1 MLKFGRLEKFET
13 FKSDQGAN
21 KIKCNTCIRNFMR
34 IVELKFLKAYNKIL
48 AILLTC
54 LGFAVSC
61 GKMEYG
67 TPTAKFIVKG
77 KVESSETNQPIQN
90 IRVYM
95 QGDSTSTDS
104 AGHYQI
110 INSNGFPEN
119 PTFPIRFIDLDGNL
133 HGEFNNLDTVVE
145 FKNPQFINGDG
156 HWYNGE
162 TSKEFNIQL
171 KPKK

>member
-1 MLKFGRLEKFET
+1 
-13 FKSDQGAN
+13 
-21 KIKCNTCIRNFMR
+21 MR
-34 IVELKFLKAYNKIL
+34 KVELKFFKTYNAIL
-48 AILLTC
+48 ALLLSF

-67 TPTAKFIVKG
+67 TPSAKFIVKG
-77 KVESSETNQPIQN
+77 KVESSVTNQPIQN

-104 AGHYQI
+104 TGHYQI
-110 INSNGFPEN
+110 INSRGFPEAQ
-119 PTFPIRFIDLDGNL
+119 TFPIRFHDIDGNL
-133 HGEFNNLDTVVE
+133 QGEFNNLDTVVE

-156 HWYNGE
+156 HWYKGE